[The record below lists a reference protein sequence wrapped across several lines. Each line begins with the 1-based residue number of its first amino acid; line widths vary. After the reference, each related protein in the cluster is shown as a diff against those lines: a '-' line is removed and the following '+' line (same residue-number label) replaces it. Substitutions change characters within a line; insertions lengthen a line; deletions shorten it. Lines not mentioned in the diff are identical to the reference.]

1 MDRKMRQD
9 NSSGRRKVE
18 TMSAFSRRLAAIAE
32 EQHETFHRFDEAHPL
47 LCQQIQRYCSDLG
60 LRFSECVNVPW

>member
-1 MDRKMRQD
+1 
-9 NSSGRRKVE
+9 
-18 TMSAFSRRLAAIAE
+18 MSAFSRRLAAIAE